1 MNPLANRWQIVI
13 FVFMPKIGFRIRST
27 KSKSGSIL
35 VNFRPPSSPP
45 LEVRTGLS
53 TDVSLWS
60 KDKQRSKGID
70 ASLVK
75 LNSRLSKLS
84 VHLEEAINNSDGAD
98 LNNKWLKKEVD
109 KFFNRAE
116 KKDSIYLLN
125 FYADYLRN
133 IENNKG
139 GSVGLKS
146 NTVKVY
152 RSFYNILVKYESAI
166 EARLR
171 FDNLDKDAFDDLYS
185 YLINEEGYSPS
196 HVSRQITRLK
206 TLCRAASGEGIKV
219 NSYHLIHKAK
229 PIHSDKYLTII
240 TQDDI
245 DLIKSYAP
253 ENNYLK
259 NTKKWMLIGVYIG
272 QRVSDLL
279 SITPSQVRV
288 VEPGVVLVDILQK
301 KTGVAITIP
310 IKDSVVIDILLHNF
324 PNKIANSNF
333 NKYLKLLLKAA
344 NVNEETTGYLMS
356 KNRRRELVTGPK
368 WMFVSSHDLRR
379 SFATNHYLNGVP
391 TQYLMKMTGHLR
403 ESSFLLYI
411 GKSANKDEDALTFLK
426 YL

>member
-1 MNPLANRWQIVI
+1 M
-13 FVFMPKIGFRIRST
+13 
-27 KSKSGSIL
+27 
-35 VNFRPPSSPP
+35 
-45 LEVRTGLS
+45 
-53 TDVSLWS
+53 
-60 KDKQRSKGID
+60 
-70 ASLVK
+70 
-75 LNSRLSKLS
+75 S
-84 VHLEEAINNSDGAD
+84 VHLEEAINNSDGDD
-98 LNNKWLKKEVD
+98 LNNKWLKKEVN

-152 RSFYNILVKYESAI
+152 RSFYNILVKYENAI

-171 FDNLDKDAFDDLYS
+171 FDKLDKDAFDDLYS
-185 YLINEEGYSPS
+185 YLINEKGYSPG
-196 HVSRQITRLK
+196 HVGRQITRLK

-219 NSYHLIHKAK
+219 NSYYLIHKAK
-229 PIHSDKYLTII
+229 PVHSDKLLTII
-240 TQDDI
+240 TQDEI
-245 DLIKSYAP
+245 DLIKSYTP

-259 NTKKWMLIGVYIG
+259 NTKKWMLIGIYIG

-279 SITPSQVRV
+279 SITPDQVRV

-356 KNRRRELVTGPK
+356 KNGRRELVTGPK

-411 GKSANKDEDALTFLK
+411 GKSANKDEDALTFMK

>member
-1 MNPLANRWQIVI
+1 
-13 FVFMPKIGFRIRST
+13 MPKIGFRIRST

-125 FYADYLRN
+125 FYADYLRS

-139 GSVGLKS
+139 GSVGLKP

-152 RSFYNILVKYESAI
+152 RSFYKILVKYESAI

-196 HVSRQITRLK
+196 HVGRQITRLK

-229 PIHSDKYLTII
+229 PVHSDKHLTII
-240 TQDDI
+240 TQDEI
-245 DLIKSYAP
+245 DLIKSYTP

-259 NTKKWMLIGVYIG
+259 NTKKWMLIGIYIG

-356 KNRRRELVTGPK
+356 KNGRRELVTGPK

-411 GKSANKDEDALTFLK
+411 GKSANKDEDALTFMK